1 MELAYGVE
9 LDIYQ
14 SRTQKNRHTMRWAK
28 LVHKLKGYSQKGLA
42 KFCLTAPLMLNTMFT
57 IKSDYNFILY
67 NNKVF
72 TKFTKCFS

>member
-1 MELAYGVE
+1 MELAYIIE

-42 KFCLTAPLMLNTMFT
+42 KFCLTAPVGGNIFNRLLMAEKFLLTCE
-57 IKSDYNFILY
+57 YPLENFAI
-67 NNKVF
+67 
-72 TKFTKCFS
+72 